1 MKKAKEKRDSS
12 RIQKIVDDQSGPG
25 PPFFA
30 ITKNEG
36 QGPLS
41 PHHVKASTPR
51 GGISGLGCVLNYHL
65 LTIIYYFRSRE
76 METGTVGPSSCQCL

>member
-1 MKKAKEKRDSS
+1 MKRVIIVE
-12 RIQKIVDDQSGPG
+12 QNGIVDDQSGPG

-41 PHHVKASTPR
+41 PHHVKESTPR
-51 GGISGLGCVLNYHL
+51 GKFNLDT
-65 LTIIYYFRSRE
+65 TIPESAQQKSEANQLSHRGASA
-76 METGTVGPSSCQCL
+76 